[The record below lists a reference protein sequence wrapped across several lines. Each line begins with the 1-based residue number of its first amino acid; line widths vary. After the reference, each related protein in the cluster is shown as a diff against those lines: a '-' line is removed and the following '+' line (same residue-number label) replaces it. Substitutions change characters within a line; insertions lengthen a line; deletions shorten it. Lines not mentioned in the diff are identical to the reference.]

1 MKPLLFSALFLI
13 CFRSYGQRQ
22 YYFSNSGNDN
32 NPGSSTA
39 PFKSINKFNELAL
52 KPGDQIFFHRG
63 DTFSGTMIIRASGTS
78 NNPIV
83 VNSYGQGSRPV
94 ITGAAP
100 VRNWRRLAGTN
111 IWQANIPAQ
120 ATVTDLYVNGVAAP
134 LARYPK
140 ADAPEQG
147 YLPVASHSGKTQI
160 TSGAPIGG
168 NWVGAELVYNPN
180 QWLME
185 KCKVTGQ
192 NGNTFTFTR
201 PDNRDITDNW
211 GFFLQNHINAL
222 SRNGEWCVD
231 TTHGLIS
238 MYYSNDN
245 PNNKNIEVTSLV
257 KCIGINSCSNVIV
270 ENLTVEKAA
279 IATILG
285 YNISSVTIHNMYID
299 NSGQEGIKVQDK
311 CDNIVV
317 ANNTINHTNNNAIVV
332 SDASN
337 FTCINNNIRN
347 TALKAGRG
355 GSSTG
360 EYSAIEYTSD
370 IGHAVI
376 QGNRI
381 DSVGYL
387 GIYFTADNV
396 VVQKNFITNYCLV
409 KSDGGGIYTWD
420 GAQKNNTNI
429 TIANNIILGRSAGL
443 VPIIHIRPH
452 IDGIYLDDCSR
463 GITISNNTVA
473 NCPQA
478 GIYLHGASNTK
489 VIGNTCYNNL
499 VQLSLNISD
508 DCDVVNDLA
517 ENNILFSKNTKQ
529 LGAIFGWQHN
539 KNSDYG
545 KFDSNLY
552 ANPDVTQSILSG
564 FNEETKGT
572 YRISLSQWKGKSAKD
587 PKSQSVGG
595 GDIYNHEIQF
605 VYNSDR
611 QSKQIQLDGNYRDLR
626 NNTFNGQITLQPF
639 TSAILIRTN

>member
-1 MKPLLFSALFLI
+1 MKPLLFFVLFLI
-13 CFRSYGQRQ
+13 CFRSYGQHQ
-22 YYFSNSGNDN
+22 YFFSNSGNDN

-39 PFKSINKFNELAL
+39 PFKSINRFNRLTL
-52 KPGDQIFFHRG
+52 KPGDQVFFHRG
-63 DTFSGTMIIRASGTS
+63 DTFPGTMIIHASGTS
-78 NNPIV
+78 SSPIII
-83 VNSYGQGSRPV
+83 NSYGQGPRPV
-94 ITGAAP
+94 ITGA
-100 VRNWRRLAGTN
+100 VQVTNWKRLAGTN
-111 IWQANIPAQ
+111 IWQATIPPQ
-120 ATVTDLYVNGVAAP
+120 AVVTDLYVNGRAAP

-160 TSGAPIGG
+160 TSGVPISG

-192 NGNTFTFTR
+192 HGSTFTFVR

-222 SRNGEWCVD
+222 TRNGEWCVD
-231 TTHGLIS
+231 TARNIVS
-238 MYYSNDN
+238 MYYANDN
-245 PNNKNIEVTSLV
+245 PNNKNIEVTNLV
-257 KCIGINSCSNVIV
+257 KCIGINSSSNVIV
-270 ENLTVEKAA
+270 QNLTVEKAA

-285 YNISSVTIHNMYID
+285 YNISSVTIQNMYVD
-299 NSGQEGIKVQDK
+299 NSGQEGIKVQDR
-311 CDNIVV
+311 CDNIVI
-317 ANNTINHTNNNAIVV
+317 ANNTINHTNNNAIIV

-337 FTCINNNIRN
+337 FRCVNNTIKN

-355 GSSTG
+355 VSSTG

-376 QGNRI
+376 EGNRI

-387 GIYFTADNV
+387 GIYFTGDNI

-409 KSDGGGIYTWD
+409 KSDGGGIYTWN

-508 DCDVVNDLA
+508 ACDVVNDVA
-517 ENNILFSKNTKQ
+517 ENNILFSTSTKE
-529 LGAIFGWQHN
+529 LAAIFGWQRN

-545 KFDSNLY
+545 KFDNNLY
-552 ANPDVTQSILSG
+552 VNPDVTKSILSG
-564 FNEETKGT
+564 FNEEVKGT
-572 YRISLSQWKGKSAKD
+572 YRVSLMQWKGKSAKD
-587 PKSQSVGG
+587 PKSQSMGG
-595 GDIYNHEIQF
+595 NDIYNHDIQF
-605 VYNSDR
+605 VYNSNN
-611 QSKQIQLDGNYRDLR
+611 QPKQIRLNGNYRDLR
-626 NNTFNGQITLQPF
+626 NNTFNGQIILQPF
-639 TSAILIRTN
+639 TSAILIKTN